1 VKDELHTKTVLVAR
15 INSDSTDLVKYKKDT
30 VQKRDKVKII
40 TFNLIWFIIKISEQL
55 RNNVE
60 KKNQNLQKDTL

>member
-1 VKDELHTKTVLVAR
+1 MLIFQATAETLRRQVKDELHTKTVLVAR

-40 TFNLIWFIIKISEQL
+40 TFKLTLFVIKI
-55 RNNVE
+55 
-60 KKNQNLQKDTL
+60 K

>member
-1 VKDELHTKTVLVAR
+1 MKDELHTKTVLVAR

-60 KKNQNLQKDTL
+60 KKNQNLQKGTL

>member
-60 KKNQNLQKDTL
+60 KKNQNLQKGTL

>member
-1 VKDELHTKTVLVAR
+1 MKDELHTKTVLVAR

>member
-1 VKDELHTKTVLVAR
+1 MKDELHTKTVLVAR

-40 TFNLIWFIIKISEQL
+40 TFNLIWFIIKSSEQL

>member
-1 VKDELHTKTVLVAR
+1 MKDELHTKTVLVAR

-40 TFNLIWFIIKISEQL
+40 TFNLIWFIIKI
-55 RNNVE
+55 
-60 KKNQNLQKDTL
+60 K